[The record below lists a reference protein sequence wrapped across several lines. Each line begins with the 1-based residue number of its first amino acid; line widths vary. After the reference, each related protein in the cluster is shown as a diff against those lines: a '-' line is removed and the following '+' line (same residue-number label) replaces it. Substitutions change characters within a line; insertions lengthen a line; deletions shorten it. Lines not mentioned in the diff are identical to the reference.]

1 MAEDRHLVISIGESA
16 VRNQAIYQDNYSIG
30 KLRERAEGLLE
41 DSGFSD
47 LWVGLTQTF
56 KLFADSN
63 DTNPLGIPP
72 LNGDLFSHTTI
83 PDLETAQVSN
93 LDLLKAIRWLM
104 FYRERNVRQRVNYA
118 ALDVEELG
126 SVYES
131 LLDFRPF
138 ISKEPDGRKF
148 ELGVGGERRRQ
159 VPTTLARSWFVN

>member
-1 MAEDRHLVISIGESA
+1 M
-16 VRNQAIYQDNYSIG
+16 
-30 KLRERAEGLLE
+30 
-41 DSGFSD
+41 SD

-72 LNGDLFSHTTI
+72 LNGDLFSHATI
-83 PDLETAQVSN
+83 PDLETAQLSN

-131 LLDFRPF
+131 LLDFRPV
-138 ISKEPDGRKF
+138 ISKEAGWP
-148 ELGVGGERRRQ
+148 EV
-159 VPTTLARSWFVN
+159 